1 MTRLSLLL
9 LPLLLA
15 ACGTT
20 PPPRLPATVEQ
31 ARTSDSDARRAL
43 TDGDKIRARK
53 YFTKTLAL
61 QQSLDDTA
69 GAATTMINL
78 ATVAHQ
84 LRDDEAALAWL
95 DSILQEKANIYPNGA
110 RLTAAFRKAVI
121 LADKPLP
128 AEAGAILQVAEQLC
142 EDKCESRFS
151 INVLR
156 ARLLVL
162 NGEMK
167 AARSMAIEVG
177 SQAAAGREER
187 ANALRVAAAAE
198 ESMGLMTDALQHYG
212 SALQLDKALGLSSRI
227 GDDLS
232 GLARVSAKLGHERE
246 AVEYSRRALLVK
258 ESSGK
263 MNDVIQ

>member
-1 MTRLSLLL
+1 MTRLLLLL

-15 ACGTT
+15 SCSTT
-20 PPPRLPATVEQ
+20 PPSRLPATVEQ

-43 TDGDKIRARK
+43 TDGDPVRARK

-84 LRDDEAALAWL
+84 LRDDEAALSWL
-95 DSILQEKANIYPNGA
+95 DRILQEKANIYPDDA

-121 LADKPLP
+121 LVDKPLA
-128 AEAGAILQVAEQLC
+128 AEADTILKLAEQLC
-142 EDKCESRFS
+142 ESKCESRFS
-151 INVLR
+151 ISVLR
-156 ARLLVL
+156 ARLLML
-162 NGEMK
+162 SGEMK
-167 AARSMAIEVG
+167 AARSLAIEVS
-177 SQAAAGREER
+177 SQAAAGREEQ

-246 AVEYSRRALLVK
+246 AGEYSRRAHLVK
-258 ESSGK
+258 ESRGRMS
-263 MNDVIQ
+263 DVIQ